1 MRQPGSSAASV
12 ANDEAERHSRPGK
25 AVPLPERSP
34 EEIAAI
40 EAQNGLRQFDRMI
53 ELIDQCTGR
62 GPRFK
67 LRPST
72 IGELNRLAVQDMVD
86 RPGMWRDVSIE
97 ITSATHAPPHHL
109 DVPREIDE
117 MCEYVQ
123 SYWGDRTPLHLASYA
138 MWRLNW
144 IHPFVDGNGR
154 TSRVI
159 SYLVLCAKLGY
170 RLPGTKT
177 IPERIAE
184 NKRPYYLALEAAD
197 RAWKDGKVDVS
208 EMEKLLQVHLEA
220 QLADIR
226 LQAVSGH
233 RDEVD

>member
-1 MRQPGSSAASV
+1 VAS
-12 ANDEAERHSRPGK
+12 DEAERHSRPGK
-25 AVPLPERSP
+25 ATPLPARTA

-53 ELIDQCTGR
+53 ELIDQCTGK

-72 IGELNRLAVQDMVD
+72 IGELNRLAVQGMVE
-86 RPGMWRDVSIE
+86 RPGMWRDVAIE
-97 ITSATHAPPHHL
+97 ITAATHTPPDHL
-109 DVPREIDE
+109 EVPREIDE

-123 SYWGDRTPLHLASYA
+123 SYWGDRSPIHLASYA

-154 TSRVI
+154 TSRIV

-184 NKRPYYLALEAAD
+184 NKRPYYAALEAAD
-197 RAWKDGKVDVS
+197 QAWKDGRVDVS
-208 EMEKLLQVHLEA
+208 AMEKLLQGHLEA
-220 QLADIR
+220 QLADVR
-226 LQAVSGH
+226 TQAISGH
-233 RDEVD
+233 REDVE

>member
-1 MRQPGSSAASV
+1 M
-12 ANDEAERHSRPGK
+12 
-25 AVPLPERSP
+25 
-34 EEIAAI
+34 IA
-40 EAQNGLRQFDRMI
+40 
-53 ELIDQCTGR
+53 LIDQCTGPK
-62 GPRFK
+62 GPRFR

-72 IGELNRLAVQDMVD
+72 IGELNRLAVDGLVEA
-86 RPGMWRDVSIE
+86 PGAWRYVPIE
-97 ITSATHAPPHHL
+97 IAAASHTPPDHL
-109 DVPREIDE
+109 DVPGEIDE

-123 SYWGDRTPLHLASYA
+123 GYWSDRSPIHLSSYV

-154 TSRVI
+154 TSRIV

-184 NKRPYYLALEAAD
+184 DKKPYYVALEHAD
-197 RAWKDGKVDVS
+197 RAWKDGHRVDVS
-208 EMEKLLQVHLEA
+208 EMEHLLQAHLEA

-226 LQAVSGH
+226 IQAISGH
-233 RDEVD
+233 RDVD

>member
-1 MRQPGSSAASV
+1 V
-12 ANDEAERHSRPGK
+12 ANDESERHSRPGK
-25 AVPLPERSP
+25 AVPLPERTP
-34 EEIAAI
+34 EELAAI

-62 GPRFK
+62 GPRFR

-72 IGELNRLAVQDMVD
+72 IMDLNRLAVEGLVQE
-86 RPGMWRDVSIE
+86 PGAWRYVSIE
-97 ITSATHAPPHHL
+97 ISAAKHVPPDHL

-123 SYWGDRTPLHLASYA
+123 GYWADRSPIHLSSYV

-154 TSRVI
+154 TSRVV

-184 NKRPYYLALEAAD
+184 NKKPYYAALEQAD
-197 RAWKDGKVDVS
+197 RAWKDGRVDLS
-208 EMEKLLQVHLEA
+208 EMENLLQEHLEE

-226 LQAVSGH
+226 RQAISGH
-233 RDEVD
+233 RDDVE

>member
-1 MRQPGSSAASV
+1 VAS
-12 ANDEAERHSRPGK
+12 DEAERHSRPGK
-25 AVPLPERSP
+25 STPLPERSP

-72 IGELNRLAVQDMVD
+72 IGELNRLAVQDMVE

-97 ITSATHAPPHHL
+97 ITAAAHAPPHHL

-123 SYWGDRTPLHLASYA
+123 SYWGDRTPIHLASYA

-154 TSRVI
+154 TSRII

-184 NKRPYYLALEAAD
+184 NKRPYYVALEAAD
-197 RAWKDGKVDVS
+197 RAWKERRVDVS
-208 EMEKLLQVHLEA
+208 EMENLLQAHLEA

-226 LQAVSGH
+226 IQAVSGH
-233 RDEVD
+233 RDDVE